1 MENKSSEVKTER
13 SCEEGVGNIDSKS
26 FGAKASKFQT
36 QPNKRKGKVIIVDD
50 EEEKEFGINTSINNH
65 ISNGTLNGIGVGG
78 NHITA

>member
-36 QPNKRKGKVIIVDD
+36 
-50 EEEKEFGINTSINNH
+50 
-65 ISNGTLNGIGVGG
+65 
-78 NHITA
+78 